1 VTGLPADSFV
11 RVVREDPKRRGL
23 LFAGTETGVHV
34 SFDAG
39 ASWRSLQRN
48 LPAVPVT
55 DVVVKNDD
63 VVLATQG
70 RSFWILDDIAPLR
83 QLTADVAGAGNH
95 LFEPSIAYRFGG
107 AEGRGAVGKN
117 PPYGARFYYL
127 LKDAPKEGE
136 EVKLEVL
143 DEKGAL
149 VRAFTSK
156 EPKKAEAK
164 GGDEEDGPGQD
175 APKPIPAKA
184 GLNTFAWDLRT
195 PPAAKFEGLILWG
208 GETDGPRAVPG
219 RYQVRLSAGGT
230 TLARPFELRKDPRLA
245 TTDEEFAKQFALLAQ
260 IREKLN
266 ATHEGVA
273 RLRAVRDQAKTAAD
287 RAKGTEAE
295 KPMSEAADALAKKLT
310 GVEEA
315 LYQTKNRSSQ
325 DPLNFP
331 IRLNNK
337 LAALASTVASADA
350 APTAQSYEVYRDL
363 SARIDAELQKLD
375 RLMAEDVPAFNRLVR
390 EREIPAVRLPTP

>member
-1 VTGLPADSFV
+1 
-11 RVVREDPKRRGL
+11 
-23 LFAGTETGVHV
+23 
-34 SFDAG
+34 
-39 ASWRSLQRN
+39 
-48 LPAVPVT
+48 
-55 DVVVKNDD
+55 
-63 VVLATQG
+63 
-70 RSFWILDDIAPLR
+70 
-83 QLTADVAGAGNH
+83 
-95 LFEPSIAYRFGG
+95 
-107 AEGRGAVGKN
+107 
-117 PPYGARFYYL
+117 
-127 LKDAPKEGE
+127 
-136 EVKLEVL
+136 VKLEVL

-156 EPKKAEAK
+156 EEKKADGK
-164 GGDEEDGPGQD
+164 GTATGDVGEGEGSED

-195 PPAAKFEGLILWG
+195 PPASKFEGMILWG
-208 GETDGPRAVPG
+208 GALDGPRAVPG
-219 RYQVRLSAGGT
+219 RYQVRLTAAGAT
-230 TLARPFELRKDPRLA
+230 ATRPFELRKDPRLA
-245 TTDEEFAKQFALLAQ
+245 ATDEDFAKQFALLAQ

-266 ATHEGVA
+266 ATHEGIA
-273 RLRAVRDQAKTAAD
+273 RLRAVRDQVKTAAD

-295 KPMSEAADALAKKLT
+295 KTLAEAADALAKKLT

-363 SARIDAELQKLD
+363 AARLDAELARLD
-375 RLMAEDVPAFNRLVR
+375 RLLSDDVSAFNRLVR
-390 EREIPAVRLPTP
+390 EKEIPAVRLPQP

>member
-1 VTGLPADSFV
+1 M
-11 RVVREDPKRRGL
+11 
-23 LFAGTETGVHV
+23 
-34 SFDAG
+34 
-39 ASWRSLQRN
+39 
-48 LPAVPVT
+48 
-55 DVVVKNDD
+55 
-63 VVLATQG
+63 
-70 RSFWILDDIAPLR
+70 
-83 QLTADVAGAGNH
+83 
-95 LFEPSIAYRFGG
+95 
-107 AEGRGAVGKN
+107 
-117 PPYGARFYYL
+117 
-127 LKDAPKEGE
+127 
-136 EVKLEVL
+136 KLEIL

-156 EPKKAEAK
+156 EEKKSEAK
-164 GGDEEDGPGQD
+164 EAEEEDDSGKD
-175 APKPIPAKA
+175 APKPLPAKT
-184 GLNTFAWDLRT
+184 GLNIFAWDLRT
-195 PPAAKFEGLILWG
+195 PPASKFEGLISWG

-230 TLARPFELRKDPRLA
+230 TLTHPFELRQDTRLV
-245 TTDEEFAKQFALLAQ
+245 TTDEDFAKQFALLSQ
-260 IREKLN
+260 IRDKLN
-266 ATHEGVA
+266 ATHDGIA
-273 RLRAVRDQAKTAAD
+273 RLRAVRAQAKTAAE

-295 KPMSEAADALAKKLT
+295 KPIADAADALAKKLT

>member
-1 VTGLPADSFV
+1 M
-11 RVVREDPKRRGL
+11 
-23 LFAGTETGVHV
+23 
-34 SFDAG
+34 
-39 ASWRSLQRN
+39 
-48 LPAVPVT
+48 
-55 DVVVKNDD
+55 
-63 VVLATQG
+63 
-70 RSFWILDDIAPLR
+70 
-83 QLTADVAGAGNH
+83 
-95 LFEPSIAYRFGG
+95 
-107 AEGRGAVGKN
+107 
-117 PPYGARFYYL
+117 
-127 LKDAPKEGE
+127 
-136 EVKLEVL
+136 KLEIL

-156 EPKKAEAK
+156 EPKKAEAG
-164 GGDEEDGPGQD
+164 GGDEEDDPGQD

-219 RYQVRLSAGGT
+219 RYQVRLSAGAT
-230 TLARPFELRKDPRLA
+230 PLTQPFELRKDPRLA
-245 TTDEEFAKQFALLAQ
+245 TTDEDFAKQFALLAQ
-260 IREKLN
+260 IRDKLS
-266 ATHEGVA
+266 AAHDGIA
-273 RLRAVRDQAKTAAD
+273 RLRAVRDQARAAAEQ
-287 RAKGTEAE
+287 AKGTEAE
-295 KPMSEAADALAKKLT
+295 KTIAEAADALAKKLT

-363 SARIDAELQKLD
+363 SARIDAEMATLA
-375 RLMAEDVPAFNRLVR
+375 RVMAEDVPAFNRLVR
-390 EREIPAVRLPTP
+390 EKEVPAVRLPTP